1 MIAEFIWNA
10 TVNAGIIPSANPNND
25 KIREKF
31 FANEGQDQMRI
42 EFF

>member
-1 MIAEFIWNA
+1 MLAEYIWNA
-10 TVNAGIIPSANPNND
+10 TVAAGIIPPANPNND

-31 FANEGQDQMRI
+31 FTKEQMRV